1 MRLSFP
7 IFLPRPSGS
16 VKLKPRARTPGMQLS
31 PKFTRSLLHGGI
43 LFWIAGLCLLLQA
56 DSQTRSAIVIGDASA
71 ASNAL
76 TAPGHD
82 PLVVSAFDHF
92 YEMDYDRSIQEFDR
106 ILNLHPDDPSSVNH
120 LLAAV
125 LMRELYRMGAMNTGE
140 YANDSFIGQAHRSA
154 DPKVKERIKQLVERA
169 EGLEEQELKAD
180 PKNTDALY
188 ARGVTRA
195 QFSLY
200 TALVERAW
208 ISALRNAVGARHDHE
223 RVLELDPKYV
233 DAKLVVGTHNYVMGS
248 LPWSVKAA
256 IALVGLTGTKEKG
269 LQYLRDVA
277 DSNGENSV
285 DAKVVLA
292 LFLRR
297 EHRYDEARG
306 LMHDLAIRYSRNYL
320 FPLEEANL
328 LRAGG
333 HPADAASSYRT
344 VLQAGRE
351 GKYGALHYEITAWG
365 LGELLRSQKDYAGAA
380 AAYEQV
386 SEVSNPDPETLQKA
400 NLAAGE
406 MYDLLQKRDLAM
418 KKYETVLAEN
428 AGTPPAE
435 QARKHIKEAYR
446 E

>member
-1 MRLSFP
+1 
-7 IFLPRPSGS
+7 
-16 VKLKPRARTPGMQLS
+16 MQLS
-31 PKFTRSLLHGGI
+31 RTITRALFAGGIRLGGI
-43 LFWIAGLCLLLQA
+43 LLCIASLCLLP
-56 DSQTRSAIVIGDASA
+56 SDASA
-71 ASNAL
+71 QTHAATGTASPAA
-76 TAPGHD
+76 TSPAHD
-82 PLVVSAFDHF
+82 PLLDAAFDHF
-92 YEMDYDRSIQEFDR
+92 YNMDYDRSIQEFEKLSDR
-106 ILNLHPDDPSSVNH
+106 HPNDPSGANH
-120 LLAAV
+120 LLTTV

-180 PKNTDALY
+180 PNNVDALY

-208 ISALRNAVGARHDHE
+208 FSALRNAVGARHDHE
-223 RVLELDPKYV
+223 RVLELNPSYV

-256 IALVGLTGTKEKG
+256 VALVGLSGTKEKG
-269 LQYLRDVA
+269 LQYLREVA
-277 DSNGENSV
+277 DSSGENSV
-285 DAKVVLA
+285 DARVVLS

-297 EHRYDEARG
+297 EHRYDEARA
-306 LMHDLAIRYSRNYL
+306 LMHDLAARYPRNYL

-333 HPADAASSYRT
+333 HAQEAAAAYRK
-344 VLQAGRE
+344 VWQNGHE
-351 GKYGALHYEITAWG
+351 GKYGNLHYEIAGWG
-365 LGELLRSQKDYAGAA
+365 LGELLRSQKDYSGAA
-380 AAYEQV
+380 AAYELV
-386 SEVSNPDPETLQKA
+386 SQAPDPDLETLQKA

-406 MYDLLQKRDLAM
+406 MYDVLQQRDLAM
-418 KKYETVLAEN
+418 KKYQTVLAEN
-428 AGTPPAE
+428 ASTPPAE
-435 QARKHIKEAYR
+435 KARAYIKEAYR

>member
-1 MRLSFP
+1 
-7 IFLPRPSGS
+7 
-16 VKLKPRARTPGMQLS
+16 MQLS
-31 PKFTRSLLHGGI
+31 RTITRALFAGGIRLGGI
-43 LFWIAGLCLLLQA
+43 LLCGILLCIVSLCLLP
-56 DSQTRSAIVIGDASA
+56 SDASA
-71 ASNAL
+71 QTHAATGTASPAA
-76 TAPGHD
+76 TSPAHD
-82 PLVVSAFDHF
+82 PLLDAAFDHF
-92 YEMDYDRSIQEFDR
+92 YNMDYDRSIQEFEKLSDR
-106 ILNLHPDDPSSVNH
+106 HPNDPSGANH
-120 LLAAV
+120 LLTTV

-180 PKNTDALY
+180 PNNVDALY

-208 ISALRNAVGARHDHE
+208 FSALRNAVGARHDHE
-223 RVLELDPKYV
+223 RVLELNPSYV

-256 IALVGLTGTKEKG
+256 VALVGLSGTKEKG
-269 LQYLRDVA
+269 LQYLREVA
-277 DSNGENSV
+277 DSSGENSV
-285 DAKVVLA
+285 DARVVLS

-297 EHRYDEARG
+297 EHRYDEARA
-306 LMHDLAIRYSRNYL
+306 LMHDLAARYPRNYL

-333 HPADAASSYRT
+333 HAQEAAAAYRK
-344 VLQAGRE
+344 VWQNGHE
-351 GKYGALHYEITAWG
+351 GKYGNLHYEIAGWG
-365 LGELLRSQKDYAGAA
+365 LGELLRSQKDYSGAA
-380 AAYEQV
+380 AAYELV
-386 SEVSNPDPETLQKA
+386 SQAPDPDLETLQKA

-406 MYDLLQKRDLAM
+406 MYDVLQQRDLAM
-418 KKYETVLAEN
+418 KKYQTVLAEN
-428 AGTPPAE
+428 ASTPPAE
-435 QARKHIKEAYR
+435 KARAYIKEAYR